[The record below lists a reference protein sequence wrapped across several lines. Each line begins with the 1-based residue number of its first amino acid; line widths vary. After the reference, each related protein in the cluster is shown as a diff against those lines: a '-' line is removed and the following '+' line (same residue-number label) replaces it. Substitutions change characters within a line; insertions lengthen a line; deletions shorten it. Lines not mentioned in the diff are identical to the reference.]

1 MEVYMH
7 PIKVQHTIKLG
18 TIVKVV
24 VAGTIA
30 AYVARNVVKVIDD
43 SLAGFST
50 ALKQEKEK
58 EEQK

>member
-24 VAGTIA
+24 VVATVA
-30 AYVARNVVKVIDD
+30 AYVARNVVKVLDD
-43 SLAGFST
+43 QLAGFSN
-50 ALKQEKEK
+50 ALQQEQEKK
-58 EEQK
+58 EEK